1 MYFSKFNAICSTPG
15 NSNLNLLRFN
25 IKSIGSTFNK
35 YFWFIHALCT
45 YPVIR
50 TGDKIVNKKM
60 VSALTELTV
69 EWRRQILSVKEV
81 FPGKCKTKL

>member
-1 MYFSKFNAICSTPG
+1 MYFSKFNAICLTPG
-15 NSNLNLLRFN
+15 NSNLNLLSFN
-25 IKSIGSTFNK
+25 IKSVGSTFNK

-50 TGDKIVNKKM
+50 TEDTMVNKIM
-60 VSALTELTV
+60 VSAITELIV

-81 FPGKCKTKL
+81 FPGKYKTKL